1 MQRRFEVNDPK
12 LEQARNAVAAWR
24 ARRARL
30 GPMPERLW
38 RAAAAL
44 ARRYGVSR
52 ISSELQVNYARLR
65 ADSHIDC
72 FGGGTRFS
80 DWVTRRAPAYPARES
95 PIIPRVGISEVPRLL
110 R

>member
-1 MQRRFEVNDPK
+1 MQRRFEINDPK
-12 LEQARNAVAAWR
+12 LEQARNAVAVWR
-24 ARRARL
+24 AGRARL

-44 ARRYGVSR
+44 ARRY
-52 ISSELQVNYARLR
+52 